1 MKKKKEKNLNY
12 KRIGIL
18 FFILISFI
26 VLIITFIS
34 INKRNESKGAYS
46 LLEKRW
52 IEKNSNKVV
61 DVSILNDIPI
71 FGESG
76 EGVFFDFLSDFTK
89 ENNIEFNMIPYEST
103 SNENTSDY
111 SFEVSNNSEI
121 KKNELLFYTDNYVL
135 VSKNNKEV
143 KKINDLNE
151 TTIGALDTD
160 LNKIKDYL
168 SYNDNLIYNT
178 YNTMDSMVEALNNN
192 DINYAI
198 MPKTYYINDI
208 FKNNFYI
215 VHNFN
220 EMTTNYILKIDG
232 KEKTLN
238 NIIRKYYTRWS
249 KDSLSKSYNSKLL
262 ALYFESKN
270 IDDSVIANF
279 SGKEYVYGYVKNLP
293 YDSKINDDFIGYNSE
308 ILDEFAK
315 SMNITFK
322 IKEFSSIKEL
332 EKNMNNGKVDL
343 VFNYYDFD
351 NVTEDFDSTFSMYD
365 SKIVVLTNVNNVT
378 TTVPSIRS
386 LKGKEIKM
394 LDNKTSTYFSNK
406 EGLNVKKY
414 KKVNS
419 MFNSLD
425 DDSILLLDY
434 NLYNYY
440 RNNELSDYKVVYE
453 ERIQNLNYNYLIY
466 NSSTN
471 KAFNGLFKFYVSV
484 LDSDLYQAR
493 ATVKLSK
500 DSKKIDLT
508 FIYLVCALFVI
519 LIIFM
524 IYLKI
529 KNNQNKILKNDRL
542 KYVDSLTS
550 LKNRH
555 YLNKNYEKWQQN
567 KIYPQAIIIVDVNK
581 VGHINDVYGHE
592 EGDSVIKKAANMLIN
607 NQLEQS
613 DIVRTNGDEF
623 LIYLVGYE
631 ENKVIQY
638 IRKLYKE
645 FKNLPYN
652 FGATLGY
659 SMILDDI
666 KTIDDAINEAVL
678 EVKTN
683 KEMDIENKK

>member
-1 MKKKKEKNLNY
+1 
-12 KRIGIL
+12 
-18 FFILISFI
+18 
-26 VLIITFIS
+26 
-34 INKRNESKGAYS
+34 
-46 LLEKRW
+46 
-52 IEKNSNKVV
+52 
-61 DVSILNDIPI
+61 
-71 FGESG
+71 
-76 EGVFFDFLSDFTK
+76 
-89 ENNIEFNMIPYEST
+89 MIPYEST